1 MESIVCISEIKIQH
15 PIIQNILKN
24 EKFEV
29 YHAIIE
35 ETDHEFVLKKFP
47 NNELATKVS

>member
-1 MESIVCISEIKIQH
+1 MESTVCISEIKIQH
-15 PIIQNILKN
+15 LLIQNILEN
-24 EKFEV
+24 GKFGV
-29 YHAIIE
+29 YRAVFE